1 MHRNVGTLGRG
12 SGQGRSGEAEESWGN
27 ELNSPIIKK

>member
-1 MHRNVGTLGRG
+1 MGQKYTDVEKLGRG
-12 SGQGRSGEAEESWGN
+12 SGQEGGEESWGN